1 MADDQDYSTEASGED
16 EASRLLKK
24 ILSPAEAQSLVL
36 PPPNH
41 APASGPGESTP
52 LTGNL
57 AKPPSQ
63 ATPSRA
69 PADGDNAPVR
79 RGLAGYF
86 AASAVDPTLRKSAK
100 DPDFL
105 YLAPQAAT
113 GAAFVKESRR
123 KIVHTSNTIGNP
135 GYGAPGQSVD
145 RSGDPQYVKISS
157 RGQVGYL
164 PKANLPAARQIDQN
178 LKVLDEA

>member
-1 MADDQDYSTEASGED
+1 MIEDRDYNTDALGEE

-24 ILSPAEAQSLVL
+24 ILSPAEAQSLVM

-41 APASGPGESTP
+41 APQSGPGESTP

-57 AKPPSQ
+57 AMPPSQ

-69 PADGDNAPVR
+69 PDYEAVKPEKGTLVR

-86 AASAVDPTLRKSAK
+86 AA
-100 DPDFL
+100 
-105 YLAPQAAT
+105 APAQ
-113 GAAFVKESRR
+113 
-123 KIVHTSNTIGNP
+123 
-135 GYGAPGQSVD
+135 APGTAD
-145 RSGDPQYVKISS
+145 RSRDPRYIKVSS
-157 RGQVGYL
+157 KGQVGYL
-164 PKANLPAARQIDQN
+164 PKANLHAAMQIDGN

>member
-1 MADDQDYSTEASGED
+1 MTEAQDYRDALDDD
-16 EASRLLKK
+16 EASRLLRQ

-36 PPPNH
+36 PPPH
-41 APASGPGESTP
+41 HPPQCGPGESTP

-69 PADGDNAPVR
+69 PDYEDVKPEKGTLVR

-86 AASAVDPTLRKSAK
+86 AA
-100 DPDFL
+100 
-105 YLAPQAAT
+105 APAAP
-113 GAAFVKESRR
+113 A
-123 KIVHTSNTIGNP
+123 
-135 GYGAPGQSVD
+135 GAPD
-145 RSGDPQYVKISS
+145 RSGDPLYIKVSS
-157 RGQVGYL
+157 KGQVGYL
-164 PKANLPAARQIDQN
+164 PKANLHAARQIDGN

>member
-1 MADDQDYSTEASGED
+1 MTEDRDYRDALDDD
-16 EASRLLKK
+16 EASRLLRQ

-36 PPPNH
+36 PPPH
-41 APASGPGESTP
+41 HPPQCGPGESTP

-69 PADGDNAPVR
+69 PDYDDVKPERGTLVR

-86 AASAVDPTLRKSAK
+86 AAAPAAK
-100 DPDFL
+100 
-105 YLAPQAAT
+105 A
-113 GAAFVKESRR
+113 
-123 KIVHTSNTIGNP
+123 
-135 GYGAPGQSVD
+135 GAPD
-145 RSGDPQYVKISS
+145 RSGDSRYIKVSS
-157 RGQVGYL
+157 KGQVGYL
-164 PKANLPAARQIDQN
+164 PKANLHAARQIDEN